1 MPTKLH
7 TAAPPPLDAQ
17 ARRDWAGI
25 PVTIASDITAGRLL
39 ADPRIRPLRPFP
51 LGQRMVGRAVTG
63 WCERSDFGPALHAID
78 IAVEG
83 DVVVLDAGGC
93 LQTAYVGELLCGA
106 ARRKKL
112 AGLIVDGA
120 VRDIDTLASWD
131 DFPVYSLGTT
141 GKGPLSKERGSV
153 NGPIVF
159 GGIPVH
165 PGDIVLGDNDGLVVV
180 PAAESPALL
189 AAMQERV
196 RMEARWAA
204 ELATGRSLVDVFSVP
219 EAI

>member
-7 TAAPPPLDAQ
+7 TPTLAPLNAG

-39 ADPRIRPLRPFP
+39 VDPRIRPLRAFP
-51 LGQRMVGRAVTG
+51 LGVRMVGRAVTG

-78 IAVEG
+78 AATEG

-93 LQTAYVGELLCGA
+93 VQTAYVGELLCGA
-106 ARRKKL
+106 ARRRKL
-112 AGLIVDGA
+112 AGLIVNGA

-131 DFPVYSLGTT
+131 DFPVYCLGTT
-141 GKGPLSKERGSV
+141 GKGPLSKERGAV

-159 GGIPVH
+159 GGVPVE
-165 PGDIVLGDNDGLVVV
+165 PGDIVLGDNDGLIIV
-180 PAAESPALL
+180 PSTQAAALL
-189 AAMQERV
+189 PQMQERV
-196 RMEARWAA
+196 RMEGEWAA
-204 ELATGRSLVDVFSVP
+204 ALASGRALVDVFNVP